1 MPEPADFESQPLT
14 RREYI
19 AAMAHFYRGEMAR
32 SIFWRQ
38 RLDATTNWAL
48 VTAAGMISFA
58 FTNPHNSHLI
68 ILVTNLTVLSFLVI
82 EARRYRY
89 FEVFRARVRMLE
101 ENFLIPMIT
110 RRLESPMAGWREAVA
125 ADLDA
130 PKFKTTVFDAMGFRL
145 RRNYA
150 IIFGFV
156 FGGWM
161 LKIYVQ
167 PHIAHSLREVWDR
180 IAVGNFPSW
189 AVLGLGCLFYALL
202 VFLAVKGSHIHG
214 PDPDDEVVGLEKNLD
229 NWKL

>member
-1 MPEPADFESQPLT
+1 MS
-14 RREYI
+14 
-19 AAMAHFYRGEMAR
+19 HFYRGEMQR

-68 ILVTNLTVLSFLVI
+68 ILVTNLTAVSFLLI

-101 ENFLIPMIT
+101 ENFLIPLVT
-110 RRLESPMAGWREAVA
+110 RDLESPMAGWQKAVA
-125 ADLDA
+125 GDLDA
-130 PKFKTTVFDAMGFRL
+130 PKFKTTILDAMGFRL

-156 FGGWM
+156 LGGWV

-167 PHIAHSLREVWDR
+167 PDIAHSLGEMYDR
-180 IAVGNFPSW
+180 IAVGEVPAW
-189 AVLGLGCLFYALL
+189 AVLGFGGVFYALL
-202 VFLAVKGSHIHG
+202 AVLAVMGRHIHG
-214 PDPDDEVVGLEKNLD
+214 LDPDDEVVGMERDLE